1 MDVRN
6 EGDETSRRHNNF
18 VFSIKKT
25 CFYSSM
31 EETVLDDNILITLD
45 DFQTIKIHFNPSFEI
60 QYGLQKHYI
69 IIYSIW
75 LILFMLIRFWYL

>member
-1 MDVRN
+1 
-6 EGDETSRRHNNF
+6 
-18 VFSIKKT
+18 
-25 CFYSSM
+25 M